1 MSLIHKLEPRLGR
14 YAEPHLTLGLIRMAL
29 PPDIIGLTATTM
41 KSDGMATA
49 RATTGSGSLSLHETA
64 LAM

>member
-1 MSLIHKLEPRLGR
+1 
-14 YAEPHLTLGLIRMAL
+14 MAL